1 MVFINRGKKKMKSDK
16 SMCRLDR
23 LLSVLRQQH
32 PDKELAA
39 EGVEAIV
46 CNDGLV
52 ILNLTSKGFGVS
64 MIKFTVPV
72 DFNLDLTEEEMQDF
86 NGGVGL
92 RERYFPY
99 RN

>member
-1 MVFINRGKKKMKSDK
+1 MLNSEKRKEKIINKAVGRLKSLLGTPTLQKMDKK
-16 SMCRLDR
+16 L
-23 LLSVLRQQH
+23 
-32 PDKELAA
+32 PKE
-39 EGVEAIV
+39 GIEAIV

-86 NGGVGL
+86 NGGIGL
-92 RERYFPY
+92 RERCFPY
-99 RN
+99 RK

>member
-23 LLSVLRQQH
+23 LLSVLKQQH
-32 PDKELAA
+32 PDKELVA

-86 NGGVGL
+86 NGGAGL